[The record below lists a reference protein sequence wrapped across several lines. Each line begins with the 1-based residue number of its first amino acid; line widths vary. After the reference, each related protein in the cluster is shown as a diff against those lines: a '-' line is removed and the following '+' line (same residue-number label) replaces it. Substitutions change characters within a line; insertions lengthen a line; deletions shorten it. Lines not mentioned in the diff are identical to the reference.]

1 MSAADAD
8 AQERPAFG
16 DLVEGRPLDG
26 EQNRMAHRERSH
38 ADRAQAN
45 FLGVRGECREHGDR
59 FQTRLMN
66 QAVADPNRF
75 EHARLFGNRGAFD
88 QLVDL
93 GEAEQRAAIGQA
105 QAPFYRQVSHH
116 FPVHS

>member
-1 MSAADAD
+1 MT
-8 AQERPAFG
+8 
-16 DLVEGRPLDG
+16 
-26 EQNRMAHRERSH
+26 HRERSH

-45 FLGVRGECREHGDR
+45 FLGMRGECREHGDR

-75 EHARLFGNRGAFD
+75 EHARLFGYRGAFD

-93 GEAEQRAAIGQA
+93 GEAEQRTAIGQA
-105 QAPFYRQVSHH
+105 QAPFSGGFASLFPVPQLEERPQAVKQSYRQSESGFQV
-116 FPVHS
+116 VAR